1 MKAKVMM
8 YLIVVAAIML
18 ATTQPPQVGYSQ
30 QERTTSI
37 QTDAEVQKLLK
48 TLDAKNEELKEVIN
62 NQKHKPKVVYRT
74 KIVRTP
80 PKEITVYTR
89 VDGEVTEHKV
99 KNDNG
104 FYVLDMEPQTE
115 TITETYYIDTCIHET
130 KKKSL
135 WKRLFS
141 QQ

>member
-8 YLIVVAAIML
+8 YLIVIAAIML
-18 ATTQPPQVGYSQ
+18 ATTHPPQVGYSQ
-30 QERTTSI
+30 QEKSTSI
-37 QTDAEVQKLLK
+37 QPDAEVQKLLK

-62 NQKHKPKVVYRT
+62 NQNRKPKIVYRYVS
-74 KIVRTP
+74 KP

-89 VDGEVTEHKV
+89 TNGEVTEHKV

-115 TITETYYIDTCIHET
+115 TITETYYIDTCIHER
-130 KKKSL
+130 KKSL

-141 QQ
+141 RQ

>member
-8 YLIVVAAIML
+8 YLIIVAAIML
-18 ATTQPPQVGYSQ
+18 ATTHPPQVGYSQ
-30 QERTTSI
+30 QEKATDI
-37 QTDAEVQKLLK
+37 KPDAEVQRLLNKL
-48 TLDAKNEELKEVIN
+48 DEKNAELKEVIRK
-62 NQKHKPKVVYRT
+62 QKPKVVYRT

-104 FYVLDMEPQTE
+104 FYVLDMEPQAE
-115 TITETYYIDTCIHET
+115 TITETYYIDTCIYET